1 MTMVA
6 RHLAGSGALAVGVDE
21 ARDVLWTCVAVE
33 VWDLLVH
40 QRGWTREAYAGWLAR
55 TLVAS
60 LVEPGFSRS

>member
-1 MTMVA
+1 VVVAAQALLEERGYAATTVAEVA
-6 RHLAGSGALAVGVDE
+6 RRAG
-21 ARDVLWTCVAVE
+21 
-33 VWDLLVH
+33 LLVH